1 MRTKIYSKMNIS
13 KTDLDALN
21 AVIKITVDRSDY
33 ETKVNTVLS
42 DYRKNANIP
51 GFRKGHV
58 PMGMIK
64 KQYQQAVTADEVNK
78 LLRENLEKFIKEENL
93 DLLGNPLP
101 KAADEELDWN
111 ADQMDFEFELGLAPK
126 FEVKLDQLKKVVQ
139 FEIDPEAKMVNEQLD
154 YIRKQYGKLVSQ
166 KNPDKDFEITAQFIN
181 EELEIE
187 KISGFKLDDL
197 KSKKALKSLKEETV
211 NSVMNFPVK
220 GLFKDDELLKRLLSL
235 DDDKL
240 KELKASNI
248 TLEIKEINERIPA
261 ELNQELFDKIYA
273 PGTVTSEN
281 ELKEQIKKDLQKQFE
296 PQADQK
302 LLNDITEFLVEKT
315 KFKLPADFLKR
326 WMQTSGKEELTP
338 EQAAEEYD
346 KSEKGI
352 RYQLIEGQII
362 TENKLDISFEEL
374 KDFAGTLVAN
384 QMRQYGQ
391 EPEEKQIEGI
401 VSNILTNQ
409 EETKRI
415 SEQLMS
421 NKILTF
427 FKENAPLK
435 QKKVGFDA
443 FVKEAY
449 GKA

>member
-1 MRTKIYSKMNIS
+1 MRTKIYAKMNIS

-64 KQYQQAVTADEVNK
+64 KQYQQAVIADEVNK
-78 LLRENLEKFIKEENL
+78 LLRENLEKFIKEEKL

-126 FEVKLDQLKKVVQ
+126 FEVKLDQLKKVVRY
-139 FEIDPEAKMVNEQLD
+139 EIDPEAKMINEQLD

-166 KNPDKDFEITAQFIN
+166 KNPDKDFEITAQFRN

-187 KISGFKLDDL
+187 KISSFKLDDF
-197 KSKKALKSLKEETV
+197 KSKKALKSLKEETI
-211 NSVMNFPVK
+211 NSVVNFPVK
-220 GLFKDDELLKRLLSL
+220 GLFKEDELLKSLLSL

-240 KELKASNI
+240 KELKDSNI

-261 ELNQELFDKIYA
+261 ELNQELFDKLFA
-273 PGTVTSEN
+273 PGTVTSEK
-281 ELKEQIKKDLQKQFE
+281 ELKERIKEDLQKQFE

-338 EQAAEEYD
+338 EQAAEEYE

-391 EPEEKQIEGI
+391 EPDETQIEGI
-401 VSNILTNQ
+401 VSNVLTNP
-409 EETKRI
+409 EETRRI

>member
-1 MRTKIYSKMNIS
+1 LRTKIYSKMNIS

-64 KQYQQAVTADEVNK
+64 KQYQQAVIADEVNK
-78 LLRENLEKFIKEENL
+78 LLRENLEKFIKEEKL
-93 DLLGNPLP
+93 GLLGNPLP

-126 FEVKLDQLKKVVQ
+126 FEVKLDQLKKVVRY
-139 FEIDPEAKMVNEQLD
+139 EIDPEAKMINEQLD

-166 KNPDKDFEITAQFIN
+166 KNPDKDFEITAQFRN

-187 KISGFKLDDL
+187 KISSFKLDDF
-197 KSKKALKSLKEETV
+197 KSKKALKSLKEETI
-211 NSVMNFPVK
+211 NSVVNFPVK
-220 GLFKDDELLKRLLSL
+220 GLFKEDELLKSLLSL

-240 KELKASNI
+240 KELKDSNI

-261 ELNQELFDKIYA
+261 ELNQELFDKLYA
-273 PGTVTSEN
+273 PGTVTSEK
-281 ELKEQIKKDLQKQFE
+281 ELKERIKEDLQKQFE

-338 EQAAEEYD
+338 EQAAEEYE

-391 EPEEKQIEGI
+391 EPDETQIEGI
-401 VSNILTNQ
+401 VSNVLTNP
-409 EETKRI
+409 EETRRI

>member
-93 DLLGNPLP
+93 GLLGNPLP

-211 NSVMNFPVK
+211 NSVVNFPVK

-391 EPEEKQIEGI
+391 EPDEKQIEGI

>member
-64 KQYQQAVTADEVNK
+64 KQYQQAVIADEVNK
-78 LLRENLEKFIKEENL
+78 LLRENLEKFIKEEKL

-111 ADQMDFEFELGLAPK
+111 ADQMDFEFELGLAPT
-126 FEVKLDQLKKVVQ
+126 FEVKLDQLKKVVRY
-139 FEIDPEAKMVNEQLD
+139 EIDPEAKMINEQLD

-166 KNPDKDFEITAQFIN
+166 KNPDKDFEITAQFRN

-187 KISGFKLDDL
+187 KISSFKLDDF
-197 KSKKALKSLKEETV
+197 KSKKALKSLKEETI
-211 NSVMNFPVK
+211 NSVVNFPVK
-220 GLFKDDELLKRLLSL
+220 GLFKEDELLKSLLSL

-240 KELKASNI
+240 KELKDSNI

-261 ELNQELFDKIYA
+261 ELNQELFDKLFA
-273 PGTVTSEN
+273 PGTVTSEK
-281 ELKEQIKKDLQKQFE
+281 ELKERIKEDLQKQFE

-338 EQAAEEYD
+338 EQAAEEYE

-391 EPEEKQIEGI
+391 EPDETQIEGI
-401 VSNILTNQ
+401 VSNVLTNP
-409 EETKRI
+409 EETRRI

>member
-64 KQYQQAVTADEVNK
+64 KQYQQAVIADEVNK
-78 LLRENLEKFIKEENL
+78 LLRENLEKFIKEEKL

-126 FEVKLDQLKKVVQ
+126 FEVKLDQLKKVVRY
-139 FEIDPEAKMVNEQLD
+139 EIDPEVKMINEQLD

-166 KNPDKDFEITAQFIN
+166 KNPDKDFEITAQFRN

-187 KISGFKLDDL
+187 KISSFKLDDF
-197 KSKKALKSLKEETV
+197 KSKKALKSLKEETI
-211 NSVMNFPVK
+211 NSVVNFPVK
-220 GLFKDDELLKRLLSL
+220 GLFKEDELLKRLLSL

-240 KELKASNI
+240 KELKDSNI

-261 ELNQELFDKIYA
+261 ELNQELFDKLYA
-273 PGTVTSEN
+273 PGTVTSEK
-281 ELKEQIKKDLQKQFE
+281 ELKERIKEDLQKQFE

-326 WMQTSGKEELTP
+326 WMKTSGKEELSP
-338 EQAAEEYD
+338 EQAAEEYE

-391 EPEEKQIEGI
+391 EPDETQIEGI
-401 VSNILTNQ
+401 VSNVLTNP
-409 EETKRI
+409 EETRRI

>member
-1 MRTKIYSKMNIS
+1 LRTKIYSKMNIS

-64 KQYQQAVTADEVNK
+64 KQYQQAVIADEVNK
-78 LLRENLEKFIKEENL
+78 LLRENLEKFIKEEKLN
-93 DLLGNPLP
+93 LLGNPLP

-126 FEVKLDQLKKVVQ
+126 FEVKLDQLKKVVRY
-139 FEIDPEAKMVNEQLD
+139 EIDPEVKMINEQLD

-166 KNPDKDFEITAQFIN
+166 KNPDKDFEITAQFRN

-187 KISGFKLDDL
+187 KISSFKLDDF
-197 KSKKALKSLKEETV
+197 KSKKALKSLKEETI
-211 NSVMNFPVK
+211 NSVVNFPVK
-220 GLFKDDELLKRLLSL
+220 GLFKEDELLKSLLSL

-240 KELKASNI
+240 KELKDSNI

-261 ELNQELFDKIYA
+261 ELNQELFDKLYA
-273 PGTVTSEN
+273 PGKVTSEK
-281 ELKEQIKKDLQKQFE
+281 ELKERIKEDLQKQFE

-315 KFKLPADFLKR
+315 KFKLPAEFLKR
-326 WMQTSGKEELTP
+326 WMQTSGKEELSP
-338 EQAAEEYD
+338 EQAAEEYE

-391 EPEEKQIEGI
+391 EPDETQIEGI
-401 VSNILTNQ
+401 VSNVLTNP
-409 EETKRI
+409 EETRRI